1 MGGTIPRPDWRKV
14 GARLWFDARVA
25 YSLRRDAL
33 GDGEE
38 TTVYVVG
45 HPLDEVRPCV
55 ALFRQPRRLDWWC
68 AKNQV
73 DEAIV
78 GGFYRRDPFR
88 PLGDL
93 WLDGRRI
100 ESEPFPDAN
109 RDLRPALYVTDGEV
123 RIAPRGE
130 LPPEPEGD
138 LLQAGP
144 LLVRD
149 GEVVFDAE
157 ADVEGFSAG
166 CDQFDSDITE
176 GRHPRAAIGLGDGT
190 LWLLVCDGR
199 RSRVDAGLTLGEL
212 AVAMRDL
219 GCDVA
224 MNLDG
229 GGSTTLVHRRH
240 LLNRPY
246 SEQDQAAPASR
257 PIVTALLLESR
268 PDE

>member
-1 MGGTIPRPDWRKV
+1 VT
-14 GARLWFDARVA
+14 
-25 YSLRRDAL
+25 YSLRRDRL

-38 TTVYVVG
+38 TTVYAVG
-45 HPLDEVRPCV
+45 HPLDGLRPRICH
-55 ALFRQPRRLDWWC
+55 FRQPRRLDWWC
-68 AKNQV
+68 AKNRI

-100 ESEPFPDAN
+100 DGEPFPVQN
-109 RDLRPALYVTDGEV
+109 RDLRPALHTTDGAIL
-123 RIAPRGE
+123 IAPRGE
-130 LPPEPEGD
+130 LPAEPVGD

-149 GEVVFDAE
+149 GRVVFDPD
-157 ADVEGFSAG
+157 ADTEGFSAG

-176 GRHPRAAIGLGDGT
+176 GRHPRAAIGIGDST
-190 LWLLVCDGR
+190 LWVLVCDGR
-199 RSRVDAGLTLGEL
+199 RSRVDAGLTMTEL
-212 AVAMRDL
+212 ADAMLGL
-219 GCDVA
+219 GCHVA

-229 GGSTTLVHRRH
+229 GGSTTLVHCRH

-246 SEQDQAAPASR
+246 SEQDQPAPASR
-257 PIVTALLLESR
+257 PVVTALLLESR
-268 PDE
+268 PAA

>member
-1 MGGTIPRPDWRKV
+1 M
-14 GARLWFDARVA
+14 A
-25 YSLRRDAL
+25 YTLRRDDL

-38 TTVYVVG
+38 TTVYVVR
-45 HPLDEVRPCV
+45 HPLDEVRPRV

-73 DEAIV
+73 EEAMV

-93 WLDGRRI
+93 WLGGRRV
-100 ESEPFPDAN
+100 ETEPFPDAN
-109 RDLRPALYVTDGEV
+109 RDLRPALHVTDGEV

-130 LPPEPEGD
+130 LPAEPAGD

-149 GEVVFDAE
+149 GEVVFDPA
-157 ADVEGFSAG
+157 ADTEGFSAG

-176 GRHPRAAIGLGDGT
+176 GRHPRAAIGIADDT
-190 LWLLVCDGR
+190 LWMLVCDGR

-212 AVAMRDL
+212 GERDARPRLPQRDEPRRRRLDDARPPPPPAQPPLQRAGPGGARVAPDR
-219 GCDVA
+219 
-224 MNLDG
+224 
-229 GGSTTLVHRRH
+229 HRAAAGIPTRRVNGAS
-240 LLNRPY
+240 NRPAG
-246 SEQDQAAPASR
+246 SKRARTASQ
-257 PIVTALLLESR
+257 SS
-268 PDE
+268 

>member
-1 MGGTIPRPDWRKV
+1 MTADTARPRLSKRWWGLAV
-14 GARLWFDARVA
+14 CFDAAVT
-25 YSLRRDAL
+25 YILRRDVLAD
-33 GDGEE
+33 GDE

-45 HPLDEVRPCV
+45 HPLDGLRPRVC
-55 ALFRQPRRLDWWC
+55 LFRQPRRLDWWC
-68 AKNQV
+68 AKRGI

-78 GGFYRRDPFR
+78 GGFYLRDPFR

-93 WLDGRRI
+93 WVGG
-100 ESEPFPDAN
+100 EHVQGTPFPPEY
-109 RDLRPALYVTDGEV
+109 RDLRPALHLSDGEI

-130 LPPEPEGD
+130 LPDAPDGD

-149 GEVVFDAE
+149 GEVVFDRDE
-157 ADVEGFSAG
+157 DREGFSAG
-166 CDQFDSDITE
+166 CDQFDSDITL
-176 GRHPRAAIGLGDGT
+176 GRHPRAAVGIADST
-190 LWLLVCDGR
+190 LWVLACDGR

-212 AVAMRDL
+212 AAAMVEL
-219 GCDVA
+219 GCHTA

-246 SEQDQAAPASR
+246 SEQDQPAPASR
-257 PIVTALLLESR
+257 PVVTALIL
-268 PDE
+268 

>member
-1 MGGTIPRPDWRKV
+1 LAKRWE
-14 GARLWFDARVA
+14 RLAVCFDAAVT
-25 YSLRRDAL
+25 YLLRRDRL
-33 GDGEE
+33 DDGAE

-45 HPLDEVRPCV
+45 HPLDGLQPRICH
-55 ALFRQPRRLDWWC
+55 FRQPRRLDWWC
-68 AKNQV
+68 AKNGI

-78 GGFYRRDPFR
+78 GGFYLRDPFR

-93 WLDGRRI
+93 WLSGQAVDGT
-100 ESEPFPDAN
+100 SFPPAY
-109 RDLRPALYVTDGEV
+109 RPLRPALHVADGAI

-130 LPPEPEGD
+130 LPDAPDGD

-149 GEVVFDAE
+149 GRVVFDRD

-166 CDQFDSDITE
+166 CDQFDSDITL
-176 GRHPRAAIGLGDGT
+176 GRHPRAAVGVSDDA
-190 LWLLVCDGR
+190 LWVLACDGR

-212 AVAMRDL
+212 AEAMLAL
-219 GCDVA
+219 GCREA

-246 SEQDQAAPASR
+246 SEQDQPAPASR
-257 PIVTALLLESR
+257 PIVTALIL
-268 PDE
+268 